1 MALKFL
7 LLTRKAKQAKNL
19 STEML
24 ICKSSTAGELLP
36 DESII
41 KGWSLFFCCTQ
52 CNNWLLRLINKLKW
66 KALIYPESCLL

>member
-7 LLTRKAKQAKNL
+7 LLTRKAKQAENI

-24 ICKSSTAGELLP
+24 ICKGCTAGTLLS

-41 KGWSLFFCCTQ
+41 KGWSLFFCGTQ
-52 CNNWLLRLINKLKW
+52 SNKWPLRLIINWIDAKGFNQ
-66 KALIYPESCLL
+66 Y

>member
-7 LLTRKAKQAKNL
+7 LLTRKAKQAENL

-24 ICKSSTAGELLP
+24 ICKGSTAGELLW

-41 KGWSLFFCCTQ
+41 KGWFPFFCNTQ
-52 CNNWLLRLINKLKW
+52 SNNWLLRLINN
-66 KALIYPESCLL
+66 

>member
-7 LLTRKAKQAKNL
+7 LLTRKAKQAENI

-24 ICKSSTAGELLP
+24 ICKGCTAGALLS

-41 KGWSLFFCCTQ
+41 KG
-52 CNNWLLRLINKLKW
+52 
-66 KALIYPESCLL
+66 